1 MRFGGLKMAEGK
13 LYDGATAADKQNFS
27 YVSLETRVTRG
38 RIGGSEEGQGGQIYG
53 ADGAE

>member
-1 MRFGGLKMAEGK
+1 MAEEK
-13 LYDGATAADKQNFS
+13 LYDGATAADKQNHS
-27 YVSLETRVTRG
+27 YVSAETRVTRG